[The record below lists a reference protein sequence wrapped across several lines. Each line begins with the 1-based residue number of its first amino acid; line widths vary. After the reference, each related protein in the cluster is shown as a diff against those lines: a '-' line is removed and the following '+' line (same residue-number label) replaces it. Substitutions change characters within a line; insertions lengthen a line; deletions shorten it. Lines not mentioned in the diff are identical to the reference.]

1 MTCWPAAFRLP
12 RQFLKPDPNMSP
24 DSRFFRESFLLSCIG
39 CGIIEERR
47 NYKMRVLLVED
58 DRKLSAA
65 VCKLLEKEQI
75 TVDPVYD
82 GNDGLDWAL
91 STEYDAVILDVML
104 PGMDGFA
111 VLRALRKEK
120 IATPV
125 LMLTARAALEDRLT
139 GLDSGADYYLP
150 KPFESAELI
159 SCLHAIT
166 RRGDRTPM
174 MSLSCGDLLLG
185 QKDGKLKNTENGQDV
200 KLGAKEY
207 QLMELFLRNP
217 GRILSKETMHERV
230 WGLES
235 DAEYNNLE
243 VYVSFLRKKL
253 AFIGSRMKIKATRG
267 VGYALEEEA

>member
-1 MTCWPAAFRLP
+1 
-12 RQFLKPDPNMSP
+12 
-24 DSRFFRESFLLSCIG
+24 
-39 CGIIEERR
+39 
-47 NYKMRVLLVED
+47 MRVLLVED
-58 DRKLSAA
+58 ERNLSAA
-65 VCKLLEKEQI
+65 ICKLLEKERI
-75 TVDPVYD
+75 TADPVYN
-82 GNDGLDWAL
+82 GTDGLDWAL
-91 STEYDAVILDVML
+91 STEYDAIILDVML
-104 PGMDGFA
+104 PGMDGFS

-120 IATPV
+120 VTTPV
-125 LMLTARAALEDRLT
+125 LMLTARTALEDRLT

-166 RRGDRTPM
+166 RRGSSAPM
-174 MSLSCGDLLLG
+174 MSLHYGDLALE
-185 QKDGKLKNTENGQDV
+185 QKDGRLKNTENGQAV

-217 GRILSKETMHERV
+217 GRILTKEIMQDRV

-253 AFIGSRMKIKATRG
+253 GFIGSRTRIRVTRG
-267 VGYALEEEA
+267 VGYALEEEEA

>member
-1 MTCWPAAFRLP
+1 
-12 RQFLKPDPNMSP
+12 
-24 DSRFFRESFLLSCIG
+24 
-39 CGIIEERR
+39 
-47 NYKMRVLLVED
+47 MRVLLVED

-65 VCKLLEKEQI
+65 ICRLLEKERI
-75 TVDPVYD
+75 TTDAVYD

-91 STEYDAVILDVML
+91 NGEYDAIILDVML
-104 PGMDGFA
+104 PGLDGFA

-120 IATPV
+120 VSSPV
-125 LMLTARAALEDRLT
+125 MMLTARAELEDRLT
-139 GLDSGADYYLP
+139 GLDSGADYYLT

-166 RRGDRTPM
+166 RRGNRVPVMTL
-174 MSLSCGDLLLG
+174 SLGKIVLD
-185 QKDGKLKNTENGQDV
+185 QKDGCLKNSENGAAV

-217 GRILSKETMHERV
+217 GQILTKETLQERV

-235 DAEYNNLE
+235 EAEYNNLE

-253 AFIGSRMKIKATRG
+253 AFLSADIKIKVTRG
-267 VGYALEEEA
+267 VGYSLEEEQ

>member
-1 MTCWPAAFRLP
+1 
-12 RQFLKPDPNMSP
+12 
-24 DSRFFRESFLLSCIG
+24 
-39 CGIIEERR
+39 
-47 NYKMRVLLVED
+47 MRVLLVED
-58 DRKLSAA
+58 DKKLSAA
-65 VCKLLEKEQI
+65 ICRLLEKERI
-75 TVDPVYD
+75 TADAVYD

-91 STEYDAVILDVML
+91 SSEYDAIILDVML

-111 VLRALRKEK
+111 VLRELRKEK
-120 IATPV
+120 VSTPV
-125 LMLTARAALEDRLT
+125 MMLTARTELEDRLT
-139 GLDSGADYYLP
+139 GLDSGADYYLG

-166 RRGDRTPM
+166 RRGTRAPIM
-174 MSLSCGDLLLG
+174 ELSYGNIALDP
-185 QKDGKLKNTENGQDV
+185 KDGKLKNRESGAAV

-217 GRILSKETMHERV
+217 GQILEKETIHERV

-253 AFIGSRMKIKATRG
+253 GFLGADIRIRVTRG
-267 VGYALEEEA
+267 VGYSLEEEA

>member
-1 MTCWPAAFRLP
+1 
-12 RQFLKPDPNMSP
+12 
-24 DSRFFRESFLLSCIG
+24 
-39 CGIIEERR
+39 
-47 NYKMRVLLVED
+47 MRILLVED

-65 VCKLLEKEQI
+65 LCKLLEKERI
-75 TVDPVYD
+75 SVDPVYN

-91 STEYDAVILDVML
+91 SSEYDAVILDVMM
-104 PGMDGFA
+104 PGMDGFS
-111 VLRALRKEK
+111 VLRSLRKEK
-120 IATPV
+120 NAVPV
-125 LMLTARAALEDRLT
+125 LMLTARSALEDRLA
-139 GLDSGADYYLP
+139 GLDSGADYYLS

-159 SCLHAIT
+159 SCLRAIT
-166 RRGDRTPM
+166 RRGDRAPI

-185 QKDGKLKNTENGQDV
+185 QKDGKLKNTENGLDV

-217 GRILSKETMHERV
+217 GRILAKETLQERV

-253 AFIGSRMKIKATRG
+253 SFVGSRMKIKATRG
-267 VGYALEEEA
+267 MGYALEEET

>member
-1 MTCWPAAFRLP
+1 
-12 RQFLKPDPNMSP
+12 
-24 DSRFFRESFLLSCIG
+24 
-39 CGIIEERR
+39 
-47 NYKMRVLLVED
+47 MRVLLVED
-58 DRKLSAA
+58 ERTLSAA
-65 VCKLLEKEQI
+65 ICKLLEKERI
-75 TVDPVYD
+75 TADPVYN

-91 STEYDAVILDVML
+91 SAEYDAIILDVML
-104 PGMDGFA
+104 PGMDGFS
-111 VLRALRKEK
+111 VLRELRKEK
-120 IATPV
+120 VSTPV
-125 LMLTARAALEDRLT
+125 LMLTARTALEDRLN

-166 RRGDRTPM
+166 RRGTRAPV
-174 MSLSCGDLLLG
+174 MSLSSGDIELS
-185 QKDGKLKNTENGQDV
+185 QSSGKLRNTENGQDV

-217 GRILSKETMHERV
+217 AQILTKDTIQDRV

-267 VGYALEEEA
+267 VGYSLEEEA

>member
-1 MTCWPAAFRLP
+1 
-12 RQFLKPDPNMSP
+12 
-24 DSRFFRESFLLSCIG
+24 
-39 CGIIEERR
+39 
-47 NYKMRVLLVED
+47 MRVLLVED

-65 VCKLLEKEQI
+65 VCRLLEKERI

-82 GNDGLDWAL
+82 GNDGLDWAM

-150 KPFESAELI
+150 KPFQMAELTA
-159 SCLHAIT
+159 CLRAIT
-166 RRGDRTPM
+166 RRREDAPVMELAFGDIQ
-174 MSLSCGDLLLG
+174 LNQQEAKLLCTATG
-185 QKDGKLKNTENGQDV
+185 QSV

-207 QLMELFLRNP
+207 QIMEMFLRNP
-217 GRILSKETMHERV
+217 RQILAKDMIFDRV
-230 WGLES
+230 WGYES
-235 DAEYNNLE
+235 EADMSNLE
-243 VYVSFLRKKL
+243 VYLSFVRKKL
-253 AFIGSRMKIKATRG
+253 TFVGSKVKIKASRG
-267 VGYALEEEA
+267 IGYSLEEEA